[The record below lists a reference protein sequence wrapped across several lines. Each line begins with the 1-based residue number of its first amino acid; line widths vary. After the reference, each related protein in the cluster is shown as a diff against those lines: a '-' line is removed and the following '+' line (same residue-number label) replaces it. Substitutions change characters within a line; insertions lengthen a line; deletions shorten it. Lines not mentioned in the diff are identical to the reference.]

1 MLKSV
6 GGLFRGLSRF
16 FVNLKIRHKFQ
27 LVFTVLLIIIFSITF
42 LVAQLSLDSYNQVLF
57 EQSAQ
62 VLNMSALNVES
73 VEKSVDTITHIMIT
87 DDSIFEALTEINQN
101 TEELE
106 KEDRLRWRS
115 YRLMKKFWRFS
126 YSDACI
132 RSMQFLFPDG
142 RVGKIGQDAEMSE
155 EFQQELTE
163 LALQA
168 EGDLAVYDTILDGT
182 TLVFVRQFR
191 NKAHLRRSEGILV
204 IRYDLQMYL
213 RRNNVQS
220 QLDPNMKFYM
230 LTEDSVIYPD
240 EEGDEAFLTN
250 LWDKQL
256 PDHEGYT
263 FATVNGSK
271 QFIAYQYSQGRH
283 WLYVI
288 AIEYNHIFQNIIVL
302 SNTLI
307 LALVILLLL
316 ALFVT
321 NRLIASITQPL
332 DLLVAYMQQSEPAG
346 IQPPRNQKLAERG
359 DEFGYLYRNFSL
371 LVSRIDRYVSED
383 YKKRLLLKDY
393 QYRSLQSQINPH
405 FLYNTLASINWLAK
419 RSGQKDISTM
429 VEALSHLMRYSIS
442 KSEATSI
449 TLRQEID
456 IVKDYIDIQSIRF
469 GEGLQFELDVE
480 EDLYPCALPRLT
492 LQPIVE
498 NCMNYAVGATEHTC
512 VVRVEAHSEGD
523 CIRLCVSDNG
533 PGLNSED
540 FEKLTSWKKSPH
552 GLGIGLK
559 NINERIK
566 LCFGEEY
573 GMSFENNPGGGL
585 KVILTIPKVVNED
598 VQITG
603 S

>member
-27 LVFTVLLIIIFSITF
+27 LVFTILLIIIFLVTF

-87 DDSIFEALTEINQN
+87 DDTIFEELTDINQN
-101 TEELE
+101 TDSLTERDL
-106 KEDRLRWRS
+106 LIRS
-115 YRLMKKFWRFS
+115 HQLLKRFWRFS
-126 YSDACI
+126 YSDSCI
-132 RSMQFLFPDG
+132 RSMEFVFPDG
-142 RVGKIGQDAEMSE
+142 RVVRVGQETDMSE
-155 EFQQELTE
+155 EFQQELT
-163 LALQA
+163 ALGQDA

-182 TLVFVRQFR
+182 TLVFVRQFQNR
-191 NKAHLRRSEGILV
+191 AHLKRSEGVLI

-230 LTEDSVIYPD
+230 LTQDSVVYPGGMED
-240 EEGDEAFLTN
+240 NAFLYD
-250 LWDKQL
+250 LWRRDL
-256 PDHEGYT
+256 PGHEGYT
-263 FATVNGSK
+263 FETVNGSR
-271 QFIAYQYSQGRH
+271 QFIAYQYSEGRH

-302 SNTLI
+302 RNTLVI
-307 LALVILLLL
+307 ALAALLLL

-332 DLLVAYMQQSEPAG
+332 DLLVAYMQQSEPPGA
-346 IQPPRNQKLAERG
+346 QPLHNQKLAERG
-359 DEFGYLYRNFSL
+359 DEIGYLYRNFSL
-371 LVSRIDRYVSED
+371 LVSRIDRYVSEN

-405 FLYNTLASINWLAK
+405 FLYNTLDSINWLAK
-419 RSGQKDISTM
+419 RSRQKDISTM

-442 KSEATSI
+442 KNDGSTI

-469 GEGLQFELDVE
+469 GEELQFELDVE
-480 EDLYPCALPRLT
+480 DDLYFYTLPRLT
-492 LQPIVE
+492 IQPIVE
-498 NCMNYAVGATEHTC
+498 NCMNYAVGATDHTC
-512 VVRVEAHSEGD
+512 VVRVEAHGED
-523 CIRLCVSDNG
+523 NRIRLCVSDNG
-533 PGLNSED
+533 PGLSPED
-540 FEKLTSWKKSPH
+540 FEKIASFKTSPH

-585 KVILTIPKVVNED
+585 KVILTIPKVVKED
-598 VQITG
+598 VQTAR

>member
-27 LVFTVLLIIIFSITF
+27 LVFTILLITIFLVTF

-87 DDSIFEALTEINQN
+87 DDTIFEELTDINQN
-101 TEELE
+101 TDSLTEREL
-106 KEDRLRWRS
+106 LIRS
-115 YRLMKKFWRFS
+115 YQLMKRFWRFS

-132 RSMQFLFPDG
+132 RSMQFMFPDG
-142 RVGKIGQDAEMSE
+142 RVVRVGQETDMSE
-155 EFQQELTE
+155 DFQQELTT
-163 LALQA
+163 LALDA

-191 NKAHLRRSEGILV
+191 NRAHLKRSEGVLI

-230 LTEDSVIYPD
+230 LTQDSVVYPGGMED
-240 EEGDEAFLTN
+240 DAFWYD
-250 LWDKQL
+250 LWRRDL
-256 PDHEGYT
+256 PGHEGYT
-263 FATVNGSK
+263 FETVNGSR
-271 QFIAYQYSQGRH
+271 QFIAYQYSEGRH

-302 SNTLI
+302 RNTLVI
-307 LALVILLLL
+307 ALALLLLL

-332 DLLVAYMQQSEPAG
+332 DLLVAYMQQSEPPGA
-346 IQPPRNQKLAERG
+346 QPLRNQKLAERG
-359 DEFGYLYRNFSL
+359 DEIGYLYRNFSL

-405 FLYNTLASINWLAK
+405 FLYNTLDSINWLAK
-419 RSGQKDISTM
+419 RSRQKDISTM

-442 KSEATSI
+442 KNDGSTI

-469 GEGLQFELDVE
+469 GEELQFELDVE
-480 EDLYPCALPRLT
+480 EDLYFYTLPRLT
-492 LQPIVE
+492 IQPIVE
-498 NCMNYAVGATEHTC
+498 NCMNYAVGATDHPC
-512 VVRVEAHSEGD
+512 VVRLEAHGED
-523 CIRLCVSDNG
+523 NRIRLCVSDNG
-533 PGLNSED
+533 PGLSPED
-540 FEKLTSWKKSPH
+540 FEKIASFKTSPH

-585 KVILTIPKVVNED
+585 KVILTIPKVVKED
-598 VQITG
+598 VQTAR

>member
-27 LVFTVLLIIIFSITF
+27 LVFTILLIFIFSITF
-42 LVAQLSLDSYNQVLF
+42 LAAQLSLDSYNQVLF

-87 DDSIFEALTEINQN
+87 DDAIFENLTDINRSNGDLTDLDFRWEI
-101 TEELE
+101 
-106 KEDRLRWRS
+106 RH
-115 YRLMKKFWRFS
+115 LMKRFWRFS

-142 RVGKIGQDAEMSE
+142 YVGKIGQDAQMSE
-155 EFQQELTE
+155 EFQEELVA
-163 LALQA
+163 LAEEA

-191 NKAHLRRSEGILV
+191 NRAHLKRSEGILI

-213 RRNNVQS
+213 RRNNVPS
-220 QLDPNMKFYM
+220 RLDPNMKFYM
-230 LTEDSVIYPD
+230 LTQDSVVYPGGT
-240 EEGDEAFLTN
+240 EDEAFLN
-250 LWDKQL
+250 DLRQRDL
-256 PDHEGYT
+256 PGHEGYT
-263 FATVNGSK
+263 FETVNGSK
-271 QFIAYQYSQGRH
+271 QFIAYQYSEGRH

-302 SNTLI
+302 RNTLI
-307 LALVILLLL
+307 VALVALLLL

-332 DLLVAYMQQSEPAG
+332 DLLVAYMQQSEPSG
-346 IQPPRNQKLAERG
+346 TQPPRNQKLAERG
-359 DEFGYLYRNFSL
+359 DEIGYLYRNFSL

-405 FLYNTLASINWLAK
+405 FLYNTLDSINWLAK
-419 RSGQKDISTM
+419 RSGQKNISTM

-442 KSEATSI
+442 KNDASTI

-469 GEGLQFELDVE
+469 GEELRFELDVE
-480 EDLYPCALPRLT
+480 EDLYPYILPRLT
-492 LQPIVE
+492 IQPIVE
-498 NCMNYAVGATEHTC
+498 NCMNYAVGATDHPC
-512 VVRVEAHSEGD
+512 VVRLEAHSDGNS
-523 CIRLCVSDNG
+523 IRLCVSDNG
-533 PGLNSED
+533 PGLSPED
-540 FEKLTSWKKSPH
+540 FEKIASFKTSPH

-566 LCFGEEY
+566 LCFGGEY

-585 KVILTIPKVVNED
+585 KVILTIPKVVKED
-598 VQITG
+598 VQTAR

>member
-27 LVFTVLLIIIFSITF
+27 LIFTILLIFIFSITF
-42 LVAQLSLDSYNQVLF
+42 LIAQLSLDSYNQVLF

-87 DDSIFEALTEINQN
+87 YDAIFENLTDINRSDGDLTDIEFRWEI
-101 TEELE
+101 
-106 KEDRLRWRS
+106 R
-115 YRLMKKFWRFS
+115 RLMKRFWRFS

-142 RVGKIGQDAEMSE
+142 HVGKIGQDAQMSE
-155 EFQQELTE
+155 EFQEELVA
-163 LALQA
+163 LAEEA

-191 NKAHLRRSEGILV
+191 NRAHLKRSEGILV

-213 RRNNVQS
+213 RRNNVPS

-230 LTEDSVIYPD
+230 LTQDSVVYPGGT
-240 EEGDEAFLTN
+240 EEEAFLHDF
-250 LWDKQL
+250 WQRDL
-256 PDHEGYT
+256 PSREGYT
-263 FATVNGSK
+263 FETVNGSK
-271 QFIAYQYSQGRH
+271 QFIAYQYSEGRH

-302 SNTLI
+302 RNTLVVA
-307 LALVILLLL
+307 LAILLLL

-332 DLLVAYMQQSEPAG
+332 DMLVAYMQQSEPSDT
-346 IQPPRNQKLAERG
+346 QPPRNQKLAERG
-359 DEFGYLYRNFSL
+359 DEIGYLYRNFSL

-405 FLYNTLASINWLAK
+405 FLYNTLDSINWLAK

-442 KSEATSI
+442 KNDASTI

-469 GEGLQFELDVE
+469 GEELQFELDVE
-480 EDLYPCALPRLT
+480 DDLYPYALPRLT
-492 LQPIVE
+492 IQPIVE
-498 NCMNYAVGATEHTC
+498 NCMNYAVGATDHPC
-512 VVRVEAHSEGD
+512 VVRLEAHSEGN

-533 PGLNSED
+533 PCLSPED
-540 FEKLTSWKKSPH
+540 FEKIASFKTSPH

-585 KVILTIPKVVNED
+585 KVILTIPKVVKED
-598 VQITG
+598 VQITH